1 MLRLWWVCAI
11 VLCIS
16 TPLVAQHSNVFNLQL
31 ISPLSQ
37 DGAIAHSNHGAGP
50 LIRQENGSNQE
61 PASFTRYEA
70 GLDLIAAVQSPVD
83 APMFA
88 DETPPARKSVGLAA
102 LYSLLLP
109 GMGELYAEGFSTGKY
124 FLIAE
129 GALWLGYAAVEIHGN
144 DLRDGAR
151 TFAAAHAGVDATGK
165 DDDFYANIGNFMSL
179 DEYNDKKLRDREPD
193 KLYDPLAGYN
203 WLWDSDASRL
213 TFRDQR
219 ISSENMY
226 NTQKFIGA
234 AIIVNHIISAI
245 NAARSA
251 IAYNNAQDDA
261 LGALQLSSR
270 VLGGARQPH
279 GVMVTIARR
288 F

>member
-1 MLRLWWVCAI
+1 MSRLWWMCAMS
-11 VLCIS
+11 LCIS
-16 TPLVAQHSNVFNLQL
+16 TPLVAQQSNVL
-31 ISPLSQ
+31 
-37 DGAIAHSNHGAGP
+37 
-50 LIRQENGSNQE
+50 
-61 PASFTRYEA
+61 TRYEA
-70 GLDLIAAVQSPVD
+70 GLDLLAAAQTPVGAAVFS
-83 APMFA
+83 
-88 DETPPARKSVGLAA
+88 DETAPAKKSVALAA

-124 FLIAE
+124 LLIAE
-129 GALWLGYAAVEIHGN
+129 GVLWLGFAAVEIHGN

-151 TFAAAHAGVDATGK
+151 TYAAAHAGLDATGK
-165 DDDFYANIGNFMSL
+165 DDDFYVNIGNFMSL
-179 DEYNDKKLRDREPD
+179 EEYNDKQLRDREPE
-193 KLYDPLAGYN
+193 KLYDPLEGYN

-213 TFRDQR
+213 AFRDQR

-226 NTQKFIGA
+226 NNQKFIGA

-261 LGALQLSSR
+261 LGALQFSSR
-270 VLGGARQPH
+270 ILGSTRQPH
-279 GVMVTIARR
+279 GVMVTIARQ